1 MPQLRI
7 AIIIGTRP
15 EAIKLA
21 PVIHELEKHRDCR
34 AIVLLTGQH
43 REMVE
48 QVMQH
53 FGLTPDQD
61 LAIMQRDQS
70 LTDIASRSI
79 DGLSQSL
86 ESAKPDLVVVQG
98 DTTTA
103 FAGALTAFYMHIP
116 VAHVEAGLRTNTA
129 QDPFPEEMNRR
140 LISQLATL
148 NFAPTDEAVVNLKSS
163 GIEGRIIKTGNTV
176 VDALLKTAA
185 TRPECPVEGLD
196 WDVGRVILATVHR
209 RENWGARIDS
219 ILRAFSILLDRY
231 PDLRIVLPLHRN
243 LRVRQPIEK
252 ALGQHPRA
260 FLVEPLSYPG
270 LIGAIQR
277 CHLLLTDSGGLQ
289 EEAPSLGKPVLV
301 LRETTERPEAIRAG
315 TAKLAGT
322 DTGQIVEMT
331 ASLLDDDDAYQ
342 SMARVNNPFGDGR
355 AAERI
360 VSHIRQ
366 FFDANVDEPN
376 PAINKLQ

>member
-21 PVIHELEKHRDCR
+21 PVIHELDNHSDCR

-53 FGLTPDQD
+53 FGLKADQD
-61 LAIMQRDQS
+61 LAIMQSDQS

-79 DGLSQSL
+79 DGLSRAL
-86 ESAKPDLVVVQG
+86 GSAKPDLVVVQG

-103 FAGALTAFYMHIP
+103 FAGAVTAFYMQMP
-116 VAHVEAGLRTNTA
+116 VAHVEAGLRTNTMH
-129 QDPFPEEMNRR
+129 DPFPEEINRR
-140 LISQLATL
+140 LISQLTTL
-148 NFAPTDEAVVNLKSS
+148 NFAPTDEAVDNLKSS
-163 GIEGRIIKTGNTV
+163 GITGQIIKTGNTV
-176 VDALLKTAA
+176 VDALLRTAE
-185 TRPECPVEGLD
+185 THPECPIDGLD
-196 WDVGRVILATVHR
+196 WAAGRVLLATVHR
-209 RENWGARIDS
+209 RENWGAKIDS

-243 LRVRQPIEK
+243 LRVRQPIEN

-260 FLVEPLSYPG
+260 FLVEPLSYPS
-270 LIGAIQR
+270 LVGAIQR

-301 LRETTERPEAIRAG
+301 LRETTERPEAVRAG
-315 TAKLAGT
+315 TARLAGT
-322 DTGQIVEMT
+322 DSGRIVEMT
-331 ASLLDDDDAYQ
+331 AALLDDDDAYQ
-342 SMARVNNPFGDGR
+342 AMARVNNPFGDGR

-366 FFDANVDEPN
+366 FFGANVAGAD
-376 PAINKLQ
+376 PAATKPQ